1 MAATCRVRNRR
12 ALIICLLL
20 PLIVNSRCYSRL
32 TSPPRA
38 APSPL
43 SDYYNRRDG
52 TTTWEEPV
60 HRAPDPRRS
69 SVSLAARRS
78 SMRRTS
84 SMDFASASP
93 RSRANT
99 GLSRHGSIDEMV
111 DEDDESGS
119 SSDES
124 SSGSGGESS
133 SEGDD
138 ESGSSSSSSSSSD
151 EGAPA
156 AAAAAPAPSVF
167 SSIAGQSP
175 VERARARFEVTDAAL
190 VGRFGLSK
198 KKKKKTKKKKH
209 RSATG
214 RQRIER
220 ARARHKQLD
229 AERRGGG
236 ARARTV
242 VIHAS
247 GSSSSSS
254 RLKDKKKPTRLNGG
268 ARNSLFKRVMAGG
281 SGAKPPPPTSAP
293 PPRRISSFGGGA
305 PPAPPAPSGFRR
317 PSVSHAAIHEARL
330 RASSRT

>member
-1 MAATCRVRNRR
+1 MAATCHVRN
-12 ALIICLLL
+12 LLL

-138 ESGSSSSSSSSSD
+138 ESGSISSSSSSSD

-175 VERARARFEVTDAAL
+175 VERARARFEETDAAL

-254 RLKDKKKPTRLNGG
+254 RLKDKKKPARLNG

-293 PPRRISSFGGGA
+293 LPRRISSFGGGA